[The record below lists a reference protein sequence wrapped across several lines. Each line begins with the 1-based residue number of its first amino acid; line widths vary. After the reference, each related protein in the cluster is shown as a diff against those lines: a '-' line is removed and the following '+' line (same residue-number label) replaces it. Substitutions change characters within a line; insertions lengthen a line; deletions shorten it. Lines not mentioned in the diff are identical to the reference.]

1 MKRRTP
7 IRMAVAGPI
16 HDRFAGTKGCPGC
29 ERSINQ
35 LDPVCPVCERRLPR
49 SLRIDLHRCRVQR
62 IDWTNEP
69 LWLTAY
75 TALLRAISPAAAGKA
90 RAG

>member
-1 MKRRTP
+1 MRRRTP

-29 ERSINQ
+29 ETTIDQ
-35 LDPVCPVCERRLPR
+35 LQVACHACERRLPR
-49 SLRIDLHRCRVQR
+49 SLRIDIYRCETSG
-62 IDWTNEP
+62 IAWTDAD
-69 LWLTAY
+69 LWLTVY
-75 TALLRAISPAAAGKA
+75 TAVIRAISPAIGKA